1 MCSIGNCPT
10 IESQCY
16 EESDFKTR
24 LTFSKDDWKTL
35 KRRSGCYELVTVCKN
50 HELIYLKV
58 FTNRHKSCCDPL
70 NLHTG
75 KKISLY
81 SRVTLSLS
89 RKSTGDLN
97 LVPGTGLCKQCKTEV
112 GNRYKEMTTP
122 SSLSTVV
129 GQNMIDDSSSTD
141 ESDGDERDADADM
154 QLVQQN
160 VGLDPEQMV
169 DQNVSLEWNE
179 NPYANLLQGNLSTNI
194 SFTSSP
200 GLSPKVNFLS

>member
-1 MCSIGNCPT
+1 
-10 IESQCY
+10 
-16 EESDFKTR
+16 
-24 LTFSKDDWKTL
+24 
-35 KRRSGCYELVTVCKN
+35 
-50 HELIYLKV
+50 
-58 FTNRHKSCCDPL
+58 
-70 NLHTG
+70 
-75 KKISLY
+75 
-81 SRVTLSLS
+81 
-89 RKSTGDLN
+89 
-97 LVPGTGLCKQCKTEV
+97 
-112 GNRYKEMTTP
+112 MTTP